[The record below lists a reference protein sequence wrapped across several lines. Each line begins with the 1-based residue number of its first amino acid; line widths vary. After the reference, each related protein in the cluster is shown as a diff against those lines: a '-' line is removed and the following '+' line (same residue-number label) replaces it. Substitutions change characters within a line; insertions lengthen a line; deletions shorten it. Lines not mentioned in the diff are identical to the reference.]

1 MQSYPPPINLNV
13 AVASHRRYEEIC
25 HDVIIGVLSVF
36 PCVKY
41 KLTENGNPV

>member
-13 AVASHRRYEEIC
+13 AVASHRWYEEIC
-25 HDVIIGVLSVF
+25 HDVIIAFLSVF

-41 KLTENGNPV
+41 KLSENGNPV